1 MALIELKSNLSKKIG
16 KTNTTENGT
25 FRVEQGDN
33 TERTT
38 QFSTDDVKLQYK
50 KLRPDDDQFIKKDI
64 GDTYRGTNLDGG
76 LTRGGKVL
84 NIDRQVEDT
93 KRITKFLATP
103 KGSLFRFKQN
113 ILQNKNTRPETR
125 GFDRTSVIRNI
136 DSVSEILDGDR
147 SDAGFPR
154 HRGGKKYEDT
164 FPITRDAIATSYLS
178 DTSTKYK
185 RDGIKRLQVRYGGT
199 FGDLSKFEG
208 QHGNEQLPKDFIKFR
223 IRDAVNGKW
232 IIFPALISG
241 ITDNSSA
248 TYAKSNYIGRPDSVH
263 VYQNRTRNISFN
275 IKVLATN
282 QTELPIIW
290 KKVDALKGL
299 TQPTF
304 KPFFFESST
313 STNSTAEEFTR
324 PTAPYVYL
332 TIGDMFINTPGYFES
347 VNVTIPEATS
357 WDIVEGRQFPHM
369 CDIACTFVYIGKDL
383 PTTTSKNY
391 DGEIIHNIRPPRP
404 EIPRIPVE
412 SEDDLSLDDLEI
424 EEI

>member
-1 MALIELKSNLSKKIG
+1 MFDKLKDAGKSLLGLDGEHFIDPKNNTNSRGAKTALPK
-16 KTNTTENGT
+16 
-25 FRVEQGDN
+25 EQGGMDKSGPMEKGKLAKN
-33 TERTT
+33 ELGDRN
-38 QFSTDDVKLQYK
+38 DDGIGNVNVTNFTITG
-50 KLRPDDDQFIKKDI
+50 DVEASEKDLGTGKI
-64 GDTYRGTNLDGG
+64 RVSGDTIYQKG
-76 LTRGGKVL
+76 LTNALQVPYGGKYGNL
-84 NIDRQVEDT
+84 NFAAGT
-93 KRITKFLATP
+93 KD
-103 KGSLFRFKQN
+103 
-113 ILQNKNTRPETR
+113 NK
-125 GFDRTSVIRNI
+125 
-136 DSVSEILDGDR
+136 
-147 SDAGFPR
+147 
-154 HRGGKKYEDT
+154 
-164 FPITRDAIATSYLS
+164 
-178 DTSTKYK
+178 
-185 RDGIKRLQVRYGGT
+185 
-199 FGDLSKFEG
+199 
-208 QHGNEQLPKDFIKFR
+208 LPKDFIKFR

-282 QTELPIIW
+282 RTELPIVW

-369 CDIACTFVYIGKDL
+369 CDIACTFVYIGKVL

>member
-1 MALIELKSNLSKKIG
+1 MKQAKVALI
-16 KTNTTENGT
+16 T
-25 FRVEQGDN
+25 
-33 TERTT
+33 
-38 QFSTDDVKLQYK
+38 
-50 KLRPDDDQFIKKDI
+50 
-64 GDTYRGTNLDGG
+64 
-76 LTRGGKVL
+76 
-84 NIDRQVEDT
+84 
-93 KRITKFLATP
+93 
-103 KGSLFRFKQN
+103 
-113 ILQNKNTRPETR
+113 
-125 GFDRTSVIRNI
+125 
-136 DSVSEILDGDR
+136 
-147 SDAGFPR
+147 
-154 HRGGKKYEDT
+154 
-164 FPITRDAIATSYLS
+164 
-178 DTSTKYK
+178 
-185 RDGIKRLQVRYGGT
+185 
-199 FGDLSKFEG
+199 
-208 QHGNEQLPKDFIKFR
+208 
-223 IRDAVNGKW
+223 
-232 IIFPALISG
+232 G

-282 QTELPIIW
+282 RTELPIVW

-383 PTTTSKNY
+383 PTTLSSNY
-391 DGEIIHNIRPPRP
+391 DGNRKGLGFDKANR
-404 EIPRIPVE
+404 V
-412 SEDDLSLDDLEI
+412 
-424 EEI
+424 

>member
-1 MALIELKSNLSKKIG
+1 MITINPEKLVRNATSSGELIFRGGLKLQAELGAQNVQRFANFLTTPQG
-16 KTNTTENGT
+16 KTFLLQQTILQSQNPLRDKDTGK
-25 FRVEQGDN
+25 
-33 TERTT
+33 RTT
-38 QFSTDDVKLQYK
+38 AIYNPLAPTLAKGLSQEFTKRKPKRHL
-50 KLRPDDDQFIKKDI
+50 DI
-64 GDTYRGTNLDGG
+64 GDGSLRGVF
-76 LTRGGKVL
+76 RGIVG
-84 NIDRQVEDT
+84 
-93 KRITKFLATP
+93 
-103 KGSLFRFKQN
+103 KGSPRTKQEGPVRFF
-113 ILQNKNTRPETR
+113 NKGNPSQTM
-125 GFDRTSVIRNI
+125 D
-136 DSVSEILDGDR
+136 
-147 SDAGFPR
+147 
-154 HRGGKKYEDT
+154 
-164 FPITRDAIATSYLS
+164 
-178 DTSTKYK
+178 
-185 RDGIKRLQVRYGGT
+185 LQVRYGGEKN
-199 FGDLSKFEG
+199 DLDIFPDRDNPAGINKP
-208 QHGNEQLPKDFIKFR
+208 QDFIKFR

-369 CDIACTFVYIGKDL
+369 CDIACTFVYIGKVL